1 MLSFF
6 EYLRQRTFQAV
17 LAGMED
23 AMSIAEG
30 KCPEGQK
37 AAAEKFLA
45 KFKSQ
50 APPALPS
57 PPASH
62 GEKNGTTEQAQPSL
76 PVLPEN
82 LPPRRRGR
90 PPKIL
95 EFQG

>member
-1 MLSFF
+1 VLSFF
-6 EYLRQRTFQAV
+6 EYLRQRTFQSV

-30 KCPEGQK
+30 KFPEGQK
-37 AAAEKFLA
+37 AAAEKFLT

-50 APPALPS
+50 APPALPN
-57 PPASH
+57 PAASQPAR
-62 GEKNGTTEQAQPSL
+62 ETNIEQTAASV

-90 PPKIL
+90 PPRSQDSQ
-95 EFQG
+95 E